1 MIKLFSK
8 LSTRTIGR
16 LMLSVAVMATLF
28 WIFGAEK
35 RPKEI
40 LHWSEGATGAMH
52 IAPGSNAVAPAEA
65 AVPPSANFEVAIQ
78 LVAAKVNAKPLP
90 PFETRTS
97 WEGMS
102 FSEAAAAFATAA
114 SAANVEIS
122 VASPFGALEL
132 GQQK

>member
-1 MIKLFSK
+1 
-8 LSTRTIGR
+8 
-16 LMLSVAVMATLF
+16 MLSVAVMATLF

-35 RPKEI
+35 RPKES
-40 LHWSEGATGAMH
+40 LHWPEGATGAMH

-90 PFETRTS
+90 PFETQKS

-102 FSEAAAAFATAA
+102 LSEAAAAFATAA
-114 SAANVEIS
+114 SAVNVEIS
-122 VASPFGALEL
+122 VASPFGALEPE
-132 GQQK
+132 QQK

>member
-8 LSTRTIGR
+8 LSNPTIGR
-16 LMLSVAVMATLF
+16 VMLSVTVAATLF

-35 RPKEI
+35 GPKES
-40 LHWSEGATGAMH
+40 LHWPQGAAGAIH
-52 IAPGSNAVAPAEA
+52 IAPGSNAVPPAEA

-90 PFETRTS
+90 PFETQKS

-102 FSEAAAAFATAA
+102 LSEAAAAFATAA
-114 SAANVEIS
+114 SAVNVEIS
-122 VASPFGALEL
+122 VASPFGALEPE
-132 GQQK
+132 QQK